1 MCTTIISSSYVIK
14 YFLVHFIWFT
24 DKNCSCVSPVALKR
38 GLFVKKIVVTGGSGT
53 AGQATIREL
62 LAHSYQVLNIDVVR
76 PAEYLSPFLQV
87 DLTEFGE
94 VVEAL
99 HGADA
104 VIHLGAIPSSG
115 LRSEE
120 VTFRT
125 NISATYNVFQAAK
138 LLGLQRVVWASSVQ
152 AIGIPYRHPSAP
164 AYFPVDEEYPM
175 LAGSSYSLSKILG
188 EEMAKQFQRW
198 CSIPFIGLRFAFVV
212 RPELYA
218 RFFKSSDIHGLK
230 SDFWAYVDLR
240 DAARSCRLALEA
252 DIEGAENFL
261 ITAADVSINIPS
273 RTLIETIYPEVPLR
287 KEIGEFESLISIAK
301 ARRMLGYEPQHSWRD
316 EV

>member
-1 MCTTIISSSYVIK
+1 M
-14 YFLVHFIWFT
+14 
-24 DKNCSCVSPVALKR
+24 
-38 GLFVKKIVVTGGSGT
+38 KKIVVTGGSGS

-62 LAHSYQVLNIDVVR
+62 LAHNYEVLNIDVVR
-76 PAEYLSPFLQV
+76 PAEPLSSFLQV

-115 LRSEE
+115 IRSEE

-125 NISATYNVFQAAK
+125 NVGATYNVFQAAR

-152 AIGIPYRHPSAP
+152 AVGVPYRHQVAP
-164 AYFPVDEEYPM
+164 GYFPIDEDYPL
-175 LAGSSYSLSKILG
+175 LAGSSYALSKILG

-198 CSIPFIGLRFAFVV
+198 SSIPFIGLRFVFIIK
-212 RPELYA
+212 PEFYT
-218 RFFKSSDIHGLK
+218 RYFKKTDVNTLK
-230 SDFWAYVDLR
+230 TDFWAYVDLR

-261 ITAADVSINIPS
+261 ISAADTCTNIPS
-273 RTLIETIYPEVPLR
+273 RSLISTIYPGVPLR
-287 KEIGEFESLISIAK
+287 QEIGEFESVISAEK

-316 EV
+316 EVQFASDEQEG